1 MAEFPYAMAVAR
13 RNRRFDRDTT
23 LAHRV
28 PVPVVSVGN
37 LTTGGTGKTPLVRWI
52 CEVLLQAGG
61 RPAIVSRGYGGRYGM
76 NDEAM
81 ELADALPDV
90 PQVRNPRR
98 YQGAM
103 QAIDESAA
111 NCIVLDDGFQ
121 HRFLARDLDIVL
133 LDALCPFGHEHLLPR
148 GFLRESV
155 EGLARAHVVAL
166 SRADQ
171 VEASQRE
178 QIRSRVRS
186 LSPGSLWCELAHR
199 PVGWRSLDG
208 GRHPLSQFASKR
220 VAAFC
225 GIGNPQAFAKSLQQC
240 GCDVVGLR
248 EFPDH
253 HAYSARDLES
263 LQQWARQRNHADAL
277 VCTMKDFVKL
287 HAVISPGE
295 IMIAALEVQLAVLVG
310 EAEFKSRV
318 TQLLAHPMP

>member
-1 MAEFPYAMAVAR
+1 MAVAR
-13 RNRRFDRDTT
+13 RNRRFDRC
-23 LAHRV
+23 AAPVKRV

-52 CEVLLQAGG
+52 CEVLRQAGG
-61 RPAIVSRGYGGRYGM
+61 RPAIVSRGYAGGGGV

-98 YQGAM
+98 YEGAM
-103 QAIDESAA
+103 QAIDESDA

-133 LDALCPFGHEHLLPR
+133 LDALCPFGHDHLLPR

-186 LSPGSLWCELAHR
+186 LSPGSLWCELTHR
-199 PVGWRSLDG
+199 PTGWRSLDG

-240 GCDVVGLR
+240 GCNVVGVR

-253 HAYSARDLES
+253 HAFSARDLES
-263 LQQWARQRNHADAL
+263 LQQWAKQLSQVDAL

-287 HAVISPGE
+287 RALDSPSG
-295 IMIAALEVQLAVLVG
+295 IMVAALEVQVAVLVG
-310 EAEFKSRV
+310 EAELRSQI
-318 TQLLAHPMP
+318 TQLLTP

>member
-1 MAEFPYAMAVAR
+1 MAVAR

-23 LAHRV
+23 MVNRV

-37 LTTGGTGKTPLVRWI
+37 LTTGGTGKTPMVRWI
-52 CEVLLQAGG
+52 CEVLQQSGG
-61 RPAIVSRGYGGRYGM
+61 RPAIVSRGYGGRDGM

-81 ELADALPDV
+81 ELADALPGV

-98 YQGAM
+98 YEGAM
-103 QAIDESAA
+103 QAIGESAA

-121 HRFLARDLDIVL
+121 HRFLVRDLDIVL
-133 LDALCPFGHEHLLPR
+133 LDALCPFGHDHLLPR

-155 EGLARAHVVAL
+155 AGLARAHVVAL

-199 PVGWRSLDG
+199 PTGWRSLDG

-240 GCDVVGLR
+240 GCNVVGVR

-253 HAYSARDLES
+253 HAFSARDLES
-263 LQQWARQRNHADAL
+263 LQQWAKQRSQVDAL

-287 HAVISPGE
+287 RALDSPSG
-295 IMIAALEVQLAVLVG
+295 IMVAALEVQVAVLVG
-310 EAEFKSRV
+310 EAELRSQI
-318 TQLLAHPMP
+318 TQLLTP